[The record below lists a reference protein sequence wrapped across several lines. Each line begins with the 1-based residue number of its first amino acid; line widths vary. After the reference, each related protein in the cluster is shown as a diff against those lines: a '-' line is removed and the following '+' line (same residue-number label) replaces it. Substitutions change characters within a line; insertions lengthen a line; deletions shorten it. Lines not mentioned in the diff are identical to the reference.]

1 MIDGMNVSSILASDK
16 IASLSFLKMQFF
28 CIALGSK
35 IAGDKPYAWIPWPQ
49 KIAISKIAFC
59 KEI

>member
-1 MIDGMNVSSILASDK
+1 VIDGMNVSSILASDK

-35 IAGDKPYAWIPWPQ
+35 IAGDKPYA
-49 KIAISKIAFC
+49 
-59 KEI
+59 